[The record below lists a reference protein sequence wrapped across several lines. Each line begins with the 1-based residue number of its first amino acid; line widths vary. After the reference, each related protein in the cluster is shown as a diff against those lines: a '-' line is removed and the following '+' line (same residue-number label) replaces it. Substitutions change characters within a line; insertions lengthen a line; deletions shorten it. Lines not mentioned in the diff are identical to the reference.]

1 MKEMKIKVFIT
12 ILTVLILGMG
22 CQKNNPPLYN
32 ELNGRSTAIFNPD
45 KKYGKV
51 SDIDGNVYKTI
62 VIGKQTWMAEN
73 LRVTHFRNG
82 DAIPNI
88 TDNDKWSIQEVGA
101 YCNYNNIENLDT
113 IATYGRLYN
122 WYAASDSRNIAP
134 KGWRVATPE
143 DWNILI
149 EYLGG
154 DALAGGKLK
163 EAGNEHWE
171 SPNEADNSSGFTA
184 QPGGWRHFEN
194 HMQAFSLYGIW
205 WTSGQN
211 GPESAANLQLF
222 SWSTNALK
230 GFNYKLNGYSIRC
243 IKE

>member
-1 MKEMKIKVFIT
+1 MKQMKRKT
-12 ILTVLILGMG
+12 LLILLATLLLSVG
-22 CQKNNPPLYN
+22 CDKNNDPPPYN
-32 ELNGRSTAIFNPD
+32 ELNERSTAIFNPD

-62 VIGKQTWMAEN
+62 VIGNQTWMAEN
-73 LRVTHFRNG
+73 LRVTRFRNG

-88 TDNDKWSIQEVGA
+88 TDNDMWSIQEVAA
-101 YCNYNNIENLDT
+101 YCNYNNTEDLDT

-122 WYAASDSRNIAP
+122 WYAAGDSRNIAP
-134 KGWRVATPE
+134 KGWRVAKPE

-149 EYLGG
+149 DHLGG

-171 SPNEADNSSGFTA
+171 SPNEADNSSGFTG
-184 QPGGWRHFEN
+184 QPGGFRYNNEETN
-194 HMQAFSLYGIW
+194 GMYLYGSW
-205 WTSGQN
+205 WTTGHN
-211 GPESAANLQLF
+211 GSSAARLQLF
-222 SWSTNALK
+222 SWDTVVYKALR
-230 GFNYKLNGYSIRC
+230 NVNSGYSIRC